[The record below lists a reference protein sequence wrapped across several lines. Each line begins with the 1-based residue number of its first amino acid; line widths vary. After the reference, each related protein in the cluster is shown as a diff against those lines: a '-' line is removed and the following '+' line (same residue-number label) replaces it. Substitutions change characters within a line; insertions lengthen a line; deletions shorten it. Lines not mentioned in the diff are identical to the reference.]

1 MAKRV
6 VVIDDHPIVREGIA
20 FLISQQKDLTCVGE
34 AGDQRSAMELVAS
47 AKPDI
52 VVLDIALGKENGLT
66 ILKQLREERPGLP
79 VLILSMHDELL
90 YAERC
95 LRAGARGYVMKHE
108 AGQNLIEALR
118 KTLSGELAV
127 SAKIATQM
135 LESITQRKSRNPD
148 PMSRLSDRELE
159 VLRLIGAGLA
169 VREIAKTLFVST
181 KTVESHQMNIR
192 QKLGL
197 KSSRELV
204 VYAVNQQRA

>member
-6 VVIDDHPIVREGIA
+6 VIIDDHPIVRDGIA
-20 FLISQQKDLTCVGE
+20 FLLSQQKDLICAGE
-34 AGDQRSAMELVAS
+34 AGDQKTALELIESVR
-47 AKPDI
+47 PDI
-52 VVLDIALGKENGLT
+52 VVLDIALGKENGLS
-66 ILKQLREERPGLP
+66 ILKQLTEEKPQLP
-79 VLILSMHDELL
+79 VVILSMHDELL

-95 LRAGARGYVMKHE
+95 LRSGARGYVMKHE
-108 AGQNLIEALR
+108 AGVNLIEALR
-118 KTLSGELAV
+118 KVLSGELAV
-127 SAKIATQM
+127 SPKIATQM

-169 VREIAKTLFVST
+169 VRDIAKTLFVST